1 MVVSLIFFN
10 FQFAALC
17 FVCSVVGPIII
28 QKLFFFFLKKLMFQ
42 IEEAFKKVKKDIF
55 GWFVFQKEGEKNT
68 TETGIEKLGKTI
80 DKQTEIKTT
89 RTEK

>member
-1 MVVSLIFFN
+1 
-10 FQFAALC
+10 
-17 FVCSVVGPIII
+17 
-28 QKLFFFFLKKLMFQ
+28 MFQ
-42 IEEAFKKVKKDIF
+42 IEEAFKKVYKIYLA
-55 GWFVFQKEGEKNT
+55 GFVFQKEGEKNT